1 MRLHRAAGLAVL
13 PLIALLAV
21 ACSGSPSAAPSASPG
36 LGNVQQLDVFAAC
49 MRGHGVQNFYFSN
62 SPQARN
68 SSTALSIMGHFVTGV
83 NPRTSQFSTA
93 MKACKHLLPGGG
105 PPPVTRQQIDNAVK
119 FAACMRTHG
128 YPDYPDPI
136 VANGGIEEKPLPSSI
151 DTSSAQFEA
160 AQQTC
165 SSHS

>member
-1 MRLHRAAGLAVL
+1 MRLRRAACLAVL

-21 ACSGSPSAAPSASPG
+21 ACSGSPSAVPSASPG
-36 LGNVQQLDVFAAC
+36 PGNVQQLDVFAAC
-49 MRGHGVQNFYFSN
+49 IRGHGVQNFYFSN

-68 SSTALSIMGHFVTGV
+68 SGTALSIMGHFVTGV
-83 NPRTSQFSTA
+83 NPRTSQFSAA

-105 PPPVTRQQIDNAVK
+105 PPPMTRQQIDNAVK
-119 FAACMRTHG
+119 FAGCMRVHG

-151 DTSSAQFEA
+151 DTSSAQFQA
-160 AQQTC
+160 AEQTC